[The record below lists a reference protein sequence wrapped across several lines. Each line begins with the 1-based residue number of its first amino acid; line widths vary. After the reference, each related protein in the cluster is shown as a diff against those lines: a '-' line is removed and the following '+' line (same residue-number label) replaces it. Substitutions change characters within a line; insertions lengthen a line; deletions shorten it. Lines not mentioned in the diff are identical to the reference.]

1 MNESF
6 DRMITNMKNYFA
18 QVENICVTAD
28 LWTAA
33 KRGKALKSPNATRW
47 NSYYDVSELLNSKRD
62 KIESVFRKMVIP
74 QLVDE
79 DVEFIHE
86 FVKVSSFHRSKFMA
100 TRNLTEISHE
110 LTQGQDYE
118 ADQIC
123 NVSNLN
129 TFPLA
134 P

>member
-1 MNESF
+1 ML
-6 DRMITNMKNYFA
+6 
-18 QVENICVTAD
+18 CTAD

-86 FVKVSSFHRSKFMA
+86 FVKVSSFQTSFMA

-123 NVSNLN
+123 NVSNFEAIPLSPMIV
-129 TFPLA
+129 FPRIDSAETILF
-134 P
+134 

>member
-1 MNESF
+1 MVKRDFFKKCDVLCYQTLIKMMNESF

-18 QVENICVTAD
+18 QVEIICVTAD

-33 KRGKALKSPNATRW
+33 KRGKALKSLNATRW

-86 FVKVSSFHRSKFMA
+86 FVKVSSFQTSFIG
-100 TRNLTEISHE
+100 TRNLTEISH
-110 LTQGQDYE
+110 
-118 ADQIC
+118 
-123 NVSNLN
+123 
-129 TFPLA
+129 
-134 P
+134 

>member
-1 MNESF
+1 M
-6 DRMITNMKNYFA
+6 RL
-18 QVENICVTAD
+18 AD

-86 FVKVSSFHRSKFMA
+86 FVKVSSFQASFMA

-110 LTQGQDYE
+110 LTQGKDYE

-123 NVSNLN
+123 DRTLN